1 MLATLAAQMLQQ
13 LSELPKDI
21 EYLYRKNSGNVLF
34 TDLLFE
40 FIRLLLGS
48 FKKTYWILD
57 ALDEVAASDRIV
69 LLDYLRLFLEKEDFQ
84 TMSLLFASRREWY
97 LQEVFD
103 EMPIVQCPIQNA
115 LVDADIQRYVKSRLE
130 EDPKLKR
137 WSPDIRNEIQDVLT
151 RDANGM

>member
-57 ALDEVAASDRIV
+57 ALDEVAASDRTV
-69 LLDYLRLFLEKEDFQ
+69 LLDYLKLFLEKEDFQ

-97 LQEVFD
+97 LQEAFD